1 MYGSAEDLKSAQ
13 DLNYLPGRVSKSA
26 AWGMLARVYMF
37 RAGEPKRDKEVGLA
51 NNTTSA
57 EITEYFKKASYY
69 AQLVKN
75 EGHSLT
81 AKYWDFF
88 IDICSDKYNTALN
101 KDGAK
106 ANESIWEV
114 EFAGNR
120 STDVRAEGRI
130 GNIIGIQGKDLS
142 SKASI
147 TGKGDPGYAYA
158 FIWNTPKL
166 LELYEANGDI
176 DRCNWNIAPFTYT
189 QSAGEGTPVDGR
201 EFVKGKRDEVEQ
213 QYWINPSAMVK
224 QSRGLLTVIVNRRT
238 MPIRTAT
245 AAAKYP

>member
-1 MYGSAEDLKSAQ
+1 MKIIYKSLMTIAFAG
-13 DLNYLPGRVSKSA
+13 LS
-26 AWGMLARVYMF
+26 LASC
-37 RAGEPKRDKEVGLA
+37 DKELKEETAMEVGVVTDS
-51 NNTTSA
+51 N
-57 EITEYFKKASYY
+57 
-69 AQLVKN
+69 VKMCIR
-75 EGHSLT
+75 
-81 AKYWDFF
+81 DR
-88 IDICSDKYNTALN
+88 YNTALN

-166 LELYEANGDI
+166 LELYEANDDI

-189 QSAGEGTPVDGR
+189 QSAGEGTPAVSYTHLDVYKR
-201 EFVKGKRDEVEQ
+201 QIRNGKKK
-213 QYWINPSAMVK
+213 ITSASK
-224 QSRGLLTVIVNRRT
+224 T
-238 MPIRTAT
+238 P
-245 AAAKYP
+245 KC

>member
-1 MYGSAEDLKSAQ
+1 MHIRCPYSICLAYSLSRFPPQSNLPKLPSSRVALSFESSLLSTFLKGSSLAALPLRTKDVDIPYFVQNFLLALLAYMESAATHLTLTFISFLKSSS
-13 DLNYLPGRVSKSA
+13 VK
-26 AWGMLARVYMF
+26 GM
-37 RAGEPKRDKEVGLA
+37 G
-51 NNTTSA
+51 S
-57 EITEYFKKASYY
+57 IASTVLY
-69 AQLVKN
+69 
-75 EGHSLT
+75 S
-81 AKYWDFF
+81 
-88 IDICSDKYNTALN
+88 DIPRTNVDKYNTALN

-166 LELYEANGDI
+166 LELYEANDDI

-189 QSAGEGTPVDGR
+189 QSAGEGT
-201 EFVKGKRDEVEQ
+201 
-213 QYWINPSAMVK
+213 
-224 QSRGLLTVIVNRRT
+224 SRVVG
-238 MPIRTAT
+238 
-245 AAAKYP
+245 